1 MIRLLK
7 KYTAFFFVFGTR
19 RTTKKDDTADL
30 APTLRLRLSRGEGN
44 PKYPYNKAR
53 VLDLVNH
60 AIDKDLE

>member
-7 KYTAFFFVFGTR
+7 EYTAFFFVFGTR
-19 RTTKKDDTADL
+19 RKTKKDNSADP

-44 PKYPYNKAR
+44 PKYQYNKAR
-53 VLDLVNH
+53 VPDLVDH